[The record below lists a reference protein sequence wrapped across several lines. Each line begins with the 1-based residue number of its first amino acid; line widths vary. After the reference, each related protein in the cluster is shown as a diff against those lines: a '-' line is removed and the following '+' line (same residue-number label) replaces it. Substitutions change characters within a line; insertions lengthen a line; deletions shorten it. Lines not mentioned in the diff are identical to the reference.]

1 LFLPKEIL
9 EVLYILL
16 GKIIMKEPS
25 EIVKEFI
32 SQACSLFD
40 QHSKIE
46 EYLWDEEA
54 KRRYRMEHKK
64 LCERF
69 GFKIN
74 KHNFSESGSRTP
86 IIYDKHEVVREEKIS
101 DQKVK
106 VFTEVPPEHK
116 ECFSTLVFYCEL
128 TQDRWIITKLREI
141 DKSDGGKEAAPWC
154 W

>member
-1 LFLPKEIL
+1 
-9 EVLYILL
+9 
-16 GKIIMKEPS
+16 M
-25 EIVKEFI
+25 EIVMTTPKKIVEEFI

-46 EYLWDEEA
+46 EYLWDWEA
-54 KRRYRMEHKK
+54 KRRYRREHKK

-74 KHNFSESGSRTP
+74 EHNFDESSLRSP
-86 IIYDKHEVVREEKIS
+86 IIYDKHEVVREEKVS

-106 VFTEVPPEHK
+106 IFTENIDPK
-116 ECFSTLVFYCEL
+116 DNDGIILVFYCEL
-128 TQDRWIITKLREI
+128 KQDRWIISKLREI
-141 DKSDGGKEAAPWC
+141 HKIDDSTKEKAPWC